1 MTSSE
6 PDGAIPE
13 PRLPRA
19 GSGGG
24 IGGGVRLL
32 FEGIGM
38 LVRERSLWALAAV
51 PVTFCALALITTGS
65 LIYLNAADLFALL
78 TGWLPGFEVT
88 AWYEW
93 LWMGPA
99 KLVVVLLEHLLFA
112 VFCGVS
118 VLLSLLLANLASAP
132 FLDGLSQRVEA
143 MVAGTVSDASDGG
156 LAAIADGARR
166 TIANEFQRLVF
177 FVAVWGVISLAG
189 VLIPGAQLVAPPALM
204 LFTAIFLPLD
214 YAGYLF
220 DRRQISFIARRDW
233 LRDNFPLM
241 LGFGSTAMATA
252 LVPGLNLLLL
262 PSLVVAGTLLA
273 LRHPIPD

>member
-6 PDGAIPE
+6 PDGVAAE
-13 PRLPRA
+13 PRIHRA
-19 GSGGG
+19 DSGGG
-24 IGGGVRLL
+24 VTAGVLLL
-32 FEGIGM
+32 FEGVGM
-38 LVRERSLWALAAV
+38 LVRERSFWALAAV
-51 PVTFCALALITTGS
+51 PVTFCALALITTGL
-65 LIYLNAADLFALL
+65 LIYLNAADLSGML
-78 TGWLPGFEVT
+78 TGWLPGLEVT
-88 AWYEW
+88 AWYQW

-99 KLVVVLLEHLLFA
+99 KLVVGLFEVLLFA
-112 VFCGVS
+112 LFCGVS

-132 FLDGLSQRVEA
+132 FLDVLSQRVEA

-156 LAAIADGARR
+156 FAAIVDGARR

-220 DRRQISFIARRDW
+220 DRRQVSFIARRDW
-233 LRDNFPLM
+233 LRDNLPMM
-241 LGFGSTAMATA
+241 LGFGFTALGTA

-262 PSLVVAGTLLA
+262 PSLVIAGTLLA
-273 LRHPIPD
+273 LRHPIAD